1 MISAKSKQFK
11 HQEWTIADNLYK
23 KEVLYVRKC
32 ISENVETF
40 DALILKVSGNQF
52 QCEVPTRFPQSS
64 KLKSGIDLYIKNL
77 KKFDSL
83 EQSVMWVDI
92 NLIKD
97 LKSEVEKP
105 FIFYW
110 Y

>member
-1 MISAKSKQFK
+1 
-11 HQEWTIADNLYK
+11 
-23 KEVLYVRKC
+23 
-32 ISENVETF
+32 
-40 DALILKVSGNQF
+40 
-52 QCEVPTRFPQSS
+52 PTRFPQSS